1 MSKVKVVFWSGTGNT
16 AAMAQAVVDGVVAAG
31 KDAELLEVSSV
42 SPADLKD
49 DAVFAL
55 GCPSMGAEQLE
66 ESEMEPFMEGLD
78 SELSGKKVGL
88 FGSFGW
94 GAGEWMRDWEARVQ
108 ADGGKVVNG
117 EGVICNGEPDDEA
130 IDALK
135 SLGEALAANL

>member
-94 GAGEWMRDWEARVQ
+94 GAGE
-108 ADGGKVVNG
+108 VVNG

>member
-66 ESEMEPFMEGLD
+66 ESGMEPFMEGLD

-108 ADGGKVVNG
+108 ADGGEVVNG